1 MQGGQGQTKCI
12 LDFIG
17 GLRILIDV
25 MRWYLSFFALA
36 LLSGCSSGDYVGYKY
51 KPYNC
56 RGVHYEP
63 IDPRDAPGYVEEG
76 VASHYNE
83 TKFFIF
89 PGKTAIGEN
98 MWFWTSCGAHKT
110 LPLPCRVKVTNLK
123 NGRSTVVRIN
133 DRGPF
138 IGNRILDVTE
148 PVAKKLG
155 FYDAGLTH
163 VRIQVLSVGDGK
175 YRIKKARVVQPPVMP
190 AGLPVERAVP
200 VAQPFNPYDAGA
212 DQRGVQ

>member
-1 MQGGQGQTKCI
+1 MQATNAKPKCI
-12 LDFIG
+12 LDFID
-17 GLRILIDV
+17 GLRILTGV
-25 MRWYLSFFALA
+25 KRWSLPLLGLA
-36 LLSGCSSGDYVGYKY
+36 LVLSGCSSGDYVGYKY

-63 IDPRDAPGYVEEG
+63 MDPRDAPGYVEEG

-89 PGKTAIGEN
+89 PGKTAIGED

-155 FYDAGLTH
+155 FYEAGLTH

-175 YRIKKARVVQPPVMP
+175 YKIKKARVVQPPPV
-190 AGLPVERAVP
+190 PVEPAIP
-200 VAQPFNPYDAGA
+200 VAQPFNPYDSGA
-212 DQRGVQ
+212 NQRGVQ